1 VSGLGYTG
9 VLVAIWVLLWGELT
23 VANLASGI
31 VVALV
36 LSVVVPGGR
45 GRARLPVVRP
55 VALARLGGYLLVQ
68 LVVSNWVLTR
78 EVLARRSRI
87 RTGVVVVPLTG
98 CSDELL
104 TLITNFVTL
113 TPGTAPVDVERDP
126 PSMSVHVLHL
136 DDVEEVRRDI
146 WRLRDLTVRA
156 FGSRAAIAALAEPV
170 RTVEEGTR

>member
-1 VSGLGYTG
+1 VTGLVYGA
-9 VLVAIWVLLWGELT
+9 VLVAIWVLLWGE
-23 VANLASGI
+23 VSIANVVSGI
-31 VVALV
+31 LVAVL
-36 LSVVVPGGR
+36 LSVVVPDR
-45 GRARLPVVRP
+45 RPRRSTFVVRP
-55 VALARLGGYLLVQ
+55 VPAAHLAAYLLVQ
-68 LVVSNWVLTR
+68 LVVSNWVLAR

-113 TPGTAPVDVERDP
+113 TPGTAPVEVERDP

-136 DDVEEVRRDI
+136 HDVEEVRRDI

-156 FGSRAAIAALAEPV
+156 FGSADACAALDEP
-170 RTVEEGTR
+170 EEPA